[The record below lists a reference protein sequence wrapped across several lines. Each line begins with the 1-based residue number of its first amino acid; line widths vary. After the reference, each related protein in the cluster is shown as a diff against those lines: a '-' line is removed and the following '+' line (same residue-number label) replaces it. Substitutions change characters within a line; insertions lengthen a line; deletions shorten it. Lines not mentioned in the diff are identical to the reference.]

1 MIIDISTSSDS
12 DETKYPED
20 NLNNAW
26 QTVTN
31 KRKKK
36 KAPDTK
42 RGKKVLKTSETP
54 KELVASNPRLQKR
67 PAPIATKLS
76 SEPPPVYQMEIFQI
90 TEKGESKK
98 RIRMFGAEELN
109 NIKEEKGN
117 KVKVLSSEMLVAIPD
132 KPGSK
137 HIQKLP

>member
-1 MIIDISTSSDS
+1 
-12 DETKYPED
+12 
-20 NLNNAW
+20 
-26 QTVTN
+26 
-31 KRKKK
+31 
-36 KAPDTK
+36 
-42 RGKKVLKTSETP
+42 
-54 KELVASNPRLQKR
+54 
-67 PAPIATKLS
+67 
-76 SEPPPVYQMEIFQI
+76 MEIFQI

-117 KVKVLSSEMLVAIPD
+117 KVKVLSSEILVAIPD